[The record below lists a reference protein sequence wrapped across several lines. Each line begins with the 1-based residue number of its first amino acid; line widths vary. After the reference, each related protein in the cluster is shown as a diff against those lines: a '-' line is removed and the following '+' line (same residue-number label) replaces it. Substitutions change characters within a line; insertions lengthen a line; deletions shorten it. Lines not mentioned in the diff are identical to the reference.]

1 MNRDLYKV
9 RGQILDYLKKSGKQP
24 TSNPEE
30 ERKPSGEIDERIAE
44 TLGGGNTPAIEKIIT
59 DTRKHLKLE

>member
-9 RGQILDYLKKSGKQP
+9 RGQILDYFKKSDEQP

-30 ERKPSGEIDERIAE
+30 KRKLSGEIDERIAE
-44 TLGGGNTPAIEKIIT
+44 ILA
-59 DTRKHLKLE
+59 DTRKYLSEQQK